1 MALAAFAL
9 RSGEETRQMQV
20 VCLDDLVPADDDLRR
35 IEALVD
41 WSQVRRTAAPFYR
54 PGGAGRPGIDP
65 AVLVKLALVLAL
77 RGPPAIGETLRAAHT
92 HVPIRRF
99 LGFGLTE
106 RLPDHSTFSHAQTKR
121 FADSS
126 VFEQLFTAVL
136 RQCTEAG
143 LVGGRR
149 LVVDGTHIEA
159 DAALKSLRAEL
170 APVDPGDG
178 DGDGDG
184 EMVPDATADTRPGLA
199 VAEPR

>member
-1 MALAAFAL
+1 MALAAFAV

-41 WSQVRRTAAPFYR
+41 WGQVRRTAEPFYR

-65 AVLVKLALVLAL
+65 AVLVKLALVLAW
-77 RGPPAIGETLRAAHT
+77 RGLPSMRETLRVAAT
-92 HVPIRRF
+92 DVSIRRF

-126 VFEQLFTAVL
+126 VLSSCSGRCSGSAP
-136 RQCTEAG
+136 RRGSSA
-143 LVGGRR
+143 VGGWWSTARTSRPTRR
-149 LVVDGTHIEA
+149 
-159 DAALKSLRAEL
+159 
-170 APVDPGDG
+170 
-178 DGDGDG
+178 
-184 EMVPDATADTRPGLA
+184 
-199 VAEPR
+199 

>member
-1 MALAAFAL
+1 MAHAAFSV
-9 RSGEETRQMQV
+9 RWGEETRQVQM

-41 WSQVRRTAAPFYR
+41 WGQVRRTAEPFYR

-65 AVLVKLALVLAL
+65 AVLVKLALVLAW
-77 RGPPAIGETLRAAHT
+77 RGLPSMRQTLRVAGT
-92 HVPIRRF
+92 DVSIRRV

-106 RLPDHSTFSHAQTKR
+106 RLADHSTVSHAQTKR

-136 RQCTEAG
+136 RQCTQAG

-149 LVVDGTHIEA
+149 LLVDATHIEA

-170 APVDPGDG
+170 SLVDTDPETGDG

-184 EMVPDATADTRPGLA
+184 EMLAD
-199 VAEPR
+199 